1 MVVVSHS
8 PIAMPRTLTAVA
20 RPGSVWHRSAVMA
33 LLAGAAVLLG
43 GCNRSG
49 APKDTQVAVRVNKEE
64 ISVHQLQ
71 AMLQRQ
77 PRLVAAAGDSA
88 PRRALDALID
98 QELAAQAAHAQ
109 GIDAEHDTIQWLEAA
124 RRETL
129 ARAYH
134 ERLAA
139 KVTAPSSDE
148 VDRYYES
155 HPGLFAERRIYILE
169 EQVFATAAD
178 QTKPL
183 AAAVAAAQS
192 REELAK
198 SLRDLGV
205 TASSRVFAQSAE
217 DLPLALVEPLR
228 ALKPGQSV
236 WLGQADAGRVLTV
249 VQAQA
254 APVDRRSA
262 APAINNF
269 ILADRKRQASAEAV
283 AKLRD
288 AAKIEYLGSVAAPAA
303 PGASA
308 TR

>member
-1 MVVVSHS
+1 M
-8 PIAMPRTLTAVA
+8 ALRCAAL
-20 RPGSVWHRSAVMA
+20 A
-33 LLAGAAVLLG
+33 LLAGATLLLA
-43 GCNRSG
+43 GCNKSG
-49 APKDTQVAVRVNKEE
+49 TTTDTQVAVRVNKQE

-71 AMLQRQ
+71 AVLQRQ

-148 VDRYYES
+148 VDRYYDS

-169 EQVFATAAD
+169 EQVFALAAE
-178 QTKPL
+178 QAKPL

-198 SLRDLGV
+198 ALRDLGV
-205 TASSRVFAQSAE
+205 AASSRVFAQSAE

-228 ALKPGQSV
+228 TLKPGQSV
-236 WLGQADAGRVLTV
+236 WLGQADAGRILTV

-254 APVDRRSA
+254 AAVDRRSA
-262 APAINNF
+262 APAITNF
-269 ILADRKRQASAEAV
+269 ILADRKRQASAEAMV
-283 AKLRD
+283 KLRE
-288 AAKIEYLGSVAAPAA
+288 AAKIEYLGSAAAPSAS
-303 PGASA
+303 GASA
-308 TR
+308 AR